1 MSASTTVISWT
12 LETGS
17 CVEHSI
23 FVAGCIFVIVTIFV
37 YPPTPMRCVVLAT
50 IRFQLE

>member
-1 MSASTTVISWT
+1 MSASTRLRLMSWT

-23 FVAGCIFVIVTIFV
+23 FAAGYFFVIVTIFV
-37 YPPTPMRCVVLAT
+37 YPPTPMRRVVLAT
-50 IRFQLE
+50 IRF